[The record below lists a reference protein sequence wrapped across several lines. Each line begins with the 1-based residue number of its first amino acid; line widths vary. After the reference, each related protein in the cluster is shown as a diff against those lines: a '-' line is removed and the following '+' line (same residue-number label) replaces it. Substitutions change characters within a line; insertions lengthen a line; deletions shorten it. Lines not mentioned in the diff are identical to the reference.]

1 MEMTRN
7 ENGSRPTRIG
17 AAYHGQFC
25 FPARNE
31 PNKFLDTTSLWQAL
45 TTDSNSQELL
55 FAGEEFPTST
65 EAQSEGGE
73 AVLRKETSRR
83 SRTQCPNRAEIAHTL
98 AEVLRTGTSA

>member
-65 EAQSEGGE
+65 EAQSEGARPFLEKKHQDGH
-73 AVLRKETSRR
+73 AHSAPTVLKLPIRWPR
-83 SRTQCPNRAEIAHTL
+83 C
-98 AEVLRTGTSA
+98 